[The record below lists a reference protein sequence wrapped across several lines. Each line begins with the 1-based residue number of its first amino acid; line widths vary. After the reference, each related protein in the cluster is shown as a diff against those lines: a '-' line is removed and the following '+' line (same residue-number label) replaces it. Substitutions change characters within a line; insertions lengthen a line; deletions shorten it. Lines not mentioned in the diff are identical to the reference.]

1 MNTNELEMKNRGEA
15 KVWKTIKTKTDN
27 YKNVSSTQIGQQ
39 LLLEEAL
46 EILPQVR
53 DWIDNGSANV
63 YRAELQAY
71 FENDDILLEKLLQ
84 SFLFL
89 SGAIYESINSHKSKA
104 NKSRHKKI
112 KTIQS
117 KIMPELSF
125 DQCWRFIEVSIDLSN
140 YFEVDSVLHYTD
152 GCHKSAFK
160 WNLKYTCNLSEVIMS
175 KLAVEAAKAFYPL
188 PMTEK
193 PLDWKLEEIE
203 TVTEHGLIMVE
214 NKLVGGY
221 RDYQYELVR
230 AKPRKVDY
238 SLYSKQIFDAVNYIQ
253 STPWIVNTAVL
264 RQVKSD
270 LKVPKKLDFIKT
282 LYPDPNPSKWSYDIE
297 ENKDKLS
304 EYQIDELK
312 LERKRFHELV
322 SLHNADK
329 ADFESAIGKYRAIK
343 LAIRIAD
350 EYQHETLFFPH
361 SYDFRGRI
369 YPLPIGLSPQGS
381 DAVKALL
388 LYKNTETLTDVGIA
402 WNWAYLAS
410 LYGEDKL
417 HFEERI
423 EKGKELINADY
434 KDADEPYQFLSHQ
447 LELIKWVSDP
457 SYIPNTRIHLDACNS
472 GSQFT
477 SAITGDKAGCL
488 ATNVIP
494 TFDENQ
500 IQNRQD
506 AYQLVSDKALELIL
520 SRIRNESD
528 AEELEALEF
537 LKDLLV
543 KDGRKIC
550 KVPVMVSN
558 YGGTAGGRAD
568 ILWDMFRELGVERKW
583 ITKRM
588 AVKFAGIIGDSITGV
603 LNGGKAFEGYIHQM
617 NNVIARGNKAV
628 QWMTDDGFHVVH
640 IKNKELKAR
649 QVSCTLPG
657 ARKQTTITKKSY
669 SDKVSSTKM
678 KSAIS
683 PNYIHSLD
691 AELLRR
697 VALKMKKKGIEDSD
711 WIHDSFGCH
720 PNHVDLMLEL
730 TKDEF
735 RKLTRRQPLK
745 SLDNQLRAQAPD
757 TKQATKAL
765 NSISIPS
772 LRGFNA
778 QEGGLDIVMESDW
791 FFS

>member
-1 MNTNELEMKNRGEA
+1 MNDNEQGMKDRGEA
-15 KVWKTIKTKTDN
+15 KVWQTVKTKTDN

-71 FENDDILLEKLLQ
+71 FENDEILLEKMLQ

-89 SGAIYESINSHKSKA
+89 SGAIYEAADNHKQKA

-125 DQCWRFIEVSIDLSN
+125 DQCWRFIEVVIHLSN
-140 YFEVDSVLHYTD
+140 YFEVESVLHYTE
-152 GCHKSAFK
+152 GCHKTAFK

-175 KLAVEAAKAFYPL
+175 KLAIEAAKAFYPL
-188 PMTEK
+188 PMTEL
-193 PLDWKLEEIE
+193 PRDWNYDPTIDL
-203 TVTEHGLIMVE
+203 
-214 NKLVGGY
+214 LVGGY
-221 RDYQYELVR
+221 KDYQYELVR
-230 AKPRKVDY
+230 AKPRKIDY
-238 SLYSKQIFDAVNYIQ
+238 TKYSQKIFDAVNYIQ
-253 STPWIVNTAVL
+253 STPWIVNKDVL

-282 LYPDPNPSKWSYDIE
+282 DYPDPNPSKWQYDIE
-297 ENKDKLS
+297 ENKDELS
-304 EYQIDELK
+304 KKEIENIK
-312 LERKRFHELV
+312 EERKRFHELV

-329 ADFESAIGKYRAIK
+329 ADYESALGKYRAIK

-350 EYQHETLFFPH
+350 DYQHETLYFPH
-361 SYDFRGRI
+361 SFDFRGRI

-388 LYKNTETLTDVGIA
+388 LYKNTETLTERGIA

-410 LYGEDKL
+410 LWGDDKL
-417 HFEERI
+417 PFNERV
-423 EKGKELINADY
+423 ERGKELLHSDY
-434 KDADEPYQFLSHQ
+434 KEADEPYQFLSHQ
-447 LELIKWVSDP
+447 LELVKWISDP

-477 SAITGDKAGCL
+477 SAITGDKAGCE

-494 TFDENQ
+494 TYDKDGNQ
-500 IQNRQD
+500 LRQD
-506 AYQLVSDKALELIL
+506 AYMLVADKALELIL
-520 SRIRNESD
+520 TYIKQQED
-528 AEELEALEF
+528 KTELEALEF
-537 LKDLLV
+537 LKGLLV
-543 KDGRKIC
+543 SDGRKIC

-568 ILWDMFRELGVERKW
+568 ILWDMFRELGVKRKW
-583 ITKRM
+583 ITKKM

-603 LNGGKAFEGYIHQM
+603 LNGGKAFETYIHQM
-617 NNVIARGNKAV
+617 NNVIARANKAIE
-628 QWMTDDGFHVVH
+628 WTTDDGFHVVH
-640 IKNKELKAR
+640 VKNKELKAK

-657 ARKQTTITKKSY
+657 ARKQTTITKKMY

-697 VALKMKKKGIEDSD
+697 VALKMSRQGIKDSD

-720 PNHVDLMLEL
+720 PNHVDVMLEI

-735 RKLTRRQPLK
+735 RKLVRRRPLK
-745 SLDNQLRAQAPD
+745 TLDEQLRHQAPD
-757 TKQATKAL
+757 TKSAQRAL
-765 NSISIPS
+765 NNIEIPY
-772 LRGFNA
+772 LRGFSA
-778 QEGGLDIVMESDW
+778 QDGGLDIVMESDW